1 MCQLLVSSIH
11 GRNPLFG
18 NGDSTVHY
26 TKEESFFPWP
36 SLSMFE
42 LELELC
48 LRENEGG
55 CSLKAL

>member
-11 GRNPLFG
+11 GRNSLFE
-18 NGDSTVHY
+18 NGDSTMHY

-42 LELELC
+42 LELGTMF
-48 LRENEGG
+48 EG
-55 CSLKAL
+55 K